1 MTSGE
6 RILSSNR
13 FDLLRLLFSV
23 GIFVYHAWV
32 LTGIAPFG
40 PVEIALGT
48 LGLLLIEGFFIIS
61 GALVYGSLLR
71 THSMDV
77 YAIKRIRRVYPA
89 YIVIILIPAAISL
102 ILTGGEAL
110 ADIGKYVAANL
121 VFLNFLVPDLPG
133 LFEGQ
138 RFQEVNG
145 PLWTL
150 KVEVMFYIALPVIGF
165 VMHRMGRA
173 SWIMLVLLY
182 VGGEAWRLF
191 IPHYFDHPYAPEVAR
206 QLPGQMAF
214 FASGMAL
221 WTVWDVAKA
230 RPWMFGLAG
239 AVLLAVSFAHP
250 LLEPVRAAGLAGLI
264 AWAAFVPGPALDV
277 ARFGD
282 FSYGLYITHFPIIQ
296 AMIMV
301 GAFSIMPFAAAFA
314 VAAALSFLASVLLWF
329 FVEKPALRRDS
340 HYRKAAA
347 GG

>member
-1 MTSGE
+1 M
-6 RILSSNR
+6 SSNR

-32 LTGIAPFG
+32 LAAVAPFG
-40 PVEIALGT
+40 GVEVALGT

-71 THSMDV
+71 SRSMDV
-77 YAIKRIRRVYPA
+77 YAVKRIRRVYPA
-89 YIVIILIPAAISL
+89 YLVVILVPTAVSL
-102 ILTGGEAL
+102 VLTGGEAL
-110 ADIGKYVAANL
+110 AGIGKYLAANL
-121 VFLNFLVPDLPG
+121 VFLNFLAPDLPG

-138 RFQEVNG
+138 RFEEVNG

-150 KVEVMFYIALPVIGF
+150 KVEVMFYIVLPVIGF
-165 VMHRMGRA
+165 VMSRMGRA
-173 SWIMLVLLY
+173 SWILLVLFY
-182 VGGEAWRLF
+182 AGGEAWRLL
-191 IPHYFDHPYAPEVAR
+191 IPQLFDHPYAPEVAR

-230 RPWMFGLAG
+230 RPWLFGLAG

-250 LLEPVRAAGLAGLI
+250 LLEPTRAAGLAGLI

-301 GAFSIMPFAAAFA
+301 GAFSALPFAAAFVLA
-314 VAAALSFLASVLLWF
+314 GALSFAASLLLWF

-347 GG
+347 GS